1 MTRACC
7 SHKSLAL
14 PLCWSLPSLV
24 LTAGSSETSI
34 EDKSLNFFSNAVS
47 NWVKSW
53 SNLVYLEEFTFD
65 IYQLRSFTHTSP
77 CLKSFDHQ
85 SLRIYSTIKY
95 FLAHQIFLCWTV
107 KIFFSPPTDGSN
119 TFSRQAIRDL
129 ISLRAHHYPLTP
141 VRWPGSCIGWWAD
154 TGGTWGPPA
163 RNCDQVKLELC
174 RVGVSEHP
182 GWFIRPFFHLKKR
195 RQGQSQSGDRD
206 SGRGGEKWLLHRTEV
221 SDKNWSETHTDHAI
235 RKSMYPFCVRNSF
248 QLPKYPCRDSQLWI

>member
-119 TFSRQAIRDL
+119 TFSHQAIRDL
-129 ISLRAHHYPLTP
+129 ISLRAHHCPLAP

-154 TGGTWGPPA
+154 TGGTWGPPQPA
-163 RNCDQVKLELC
+163 TVTRLNLNCVVWVWASIQADLFF
-174 RVGVSEHP
+174 R
-182 GWFIRPFFHLKKR
+182 FFHLKN
-195 RQGQSQSGDRD
+195 GDRD
-206 SGRGGEKWLLHRTEV
+206 KVRVETGIQGGEVRTGSCTEL
-221 SDKNWSETHTDHAI
+221 K
-235 RKSMYPFCVRNSF
+235 F
-248 QLPKYPCRDSQLWI
+248 QIKIDQRHILIMQ